1 MDRIEG
7 KFTTTT
13 PNKAITKTFS
23 GILVTHVFIAMLLFA
38 GAGRINW
45 KLGWLFVVVWGLLKV
60 VFILLLRWHD
70 PALLVERAT
79 RHENT
84 QPYDHLIVPIYFVF
98 SFGTILVA
106 GLDGGR
112 FRWSGDMSV
121 ALIIIAYVIY
131 LFGNFLAS
139 WAVSANPFFSSESR
153 LQMDR
158 NQKVTRLGPYRFVRH
173 PVYLATIIIWSVT
186 GLMLESWYAI
196 IPGLLAALMM
206 FVRTVLWTACCRL
219 NFPVMLSTPSRYAIG
234 CSLAYGNG

>member
-1 MDRIEG
+1 MDGIEE
-7 KFTTTT
+7 KYTTMT
-13 PNKAITKTFS
+13 PNKALIKTFV
-23 GILVTHVFIAMLLFA
+23 GILVTNVFIAVLLFA
-38 GAGRINW
+38 GAGRLNW

-70 PALLVERAT
+70 PALMVERAT

-84 QPYDHLIVPIYFVF
+84 KPYDRLIVPVYFVF
-98 SFGTILVA
+98 SFGTIFVA

-158 NQKVTRLGPYRFVRH
+158 NQKVARLGPYQYVRH
-173 PVYLATIIIWSVT
+173 PAYLATIIVWPVT
-186 GLMLESWYAI
+186 GLLLESWYAV

-206 FVRTVLWTACCRL
+206 FIRTAYEDRMLHAELPGYAEYAQQIRYRL
-219 NFPVMLSTPSRYAIG
+219 FPGIW
-234 CSLAYGNG
+234 